1 MAEDKKSFLMYCDL
15 IHTIKKMPDEKAGLL
30 FKHLLSYVND
40 ENPITDDLLI
50 ELTFEPIKQQLK
62 RDLNKWESE
71 IIKKGD
77 SGALGNLKRW
87 NEDLYNKVIIKELSL
102 QKAVEIA
109 KSRKASQ
116 CDEISRTVS
125 HTVANIAVNDTV
137 TVNVNVS
144 DINISFDVFWNHY
157 DKKVGDK
164 KKVENKW
171 NKLKN
176 DERQKIIDTLPTFIN
191 SIPDKKFQPF
201 PETYLNNKRWN
212 DEIIINQNSNKKHY
226 YLSSP
231 FGRWDGNLTEDEFIA
246 KTLTGHW
253 TLIKIENV

>member
-30 FKHLLSYVND
+30 FKHLLAYVND

-62 RDLNKWESE
+62 RDLIKWENE

-87 NEDLYNKVIIKELSL
+87 NEDLYKQVINKELSL

-109 KSRKASQ
+109 KSRKVSH
-116 CDEISRTVS
+116 CDEINRTES
-125 HTVANIAVNDTV
+125 QSVANIAVNDN
-137 TVNVNVS
+137 VNVNVN
-144 DINISFDVFWNHY
+144 DINISFDCFWNLY
-157 DKKVGDK
+157 NKKVGDK
-164 KKVENKW
+164 KKIENKW

-176 DERQKIIDTLPTFIN
+176 EDRQKIIDTLPTFLN
-191 SIPDKKFQPF
+191 SITDKQFQPF

-212 DEIIINQNSNKKHY
+212 DEIIENQNSNKKHY

-231 FGRWDGNLTEDEFIA
+231 FGTWDGLLTEDEFKN
-246 KTLTGHW
+246 KTLTNYW
-253 TLIKIENV
+253 TLIKIA